1 MNGCGESF
9 FVVNLEAGSLVSVG
23 AMFEYKSGVQ
33 GLNMGGFQIADCR
46 KWSLIHFAIDVL

>member
-1 MNGCGESF
+1 MGD
-9 FVVNLEAGSLVSVG
+9 G
-23 AMFEYKSGVQ
+23 AKCVTIGVMSEYKSGVQ